1 MSDDDENELPTR
13 RPANGWTVP
22 CSGSRPASAASMA
35 ACAPMPASRPT
46 RSKLLAER
54 AKFASDLDKVSAKA
68 KRLDDTSAEVAR
80 RLVVA
85 METVNEVLQA
95 MPEVNVEIDG
105 KKYRMACEDGQEAH
119 LMELA
124 ERFNRTVIQLKGS
137 FGEIGDNRL
146 VVMAGIA
153 VLDEL
158 AEAEDRIAALKQD
171 IADLTTAG
179 RN

>member
-1 MSDDDENELPTR
+1 
-13 RPANGWTVP
+13 
-22 CSGSRPASAASMA
+22 
-35 ACAPMPASRPT
+35 
-46 RSKLLAER
+46 
-54 AKFASDLDKVSAKA
+54 
-68 KRLDDTSAEVAR
+68 
-80 RLVVA
+80 
-85 METVNEVLQA
+85 

-105 KKYRMACEDGQEAH
+105 KKFRMACEEGQEAH

-124 ERFNRTVIQLKGS
+124 DRFNRTVMGLKGS

-158 AEAEDRIAALKQD
+158 SEAENRIADLKQD

-179 RN
+179 RELTIEAEELEQKFARRLAEAARKVEAVAQAIDETGAPAA

>member
-1 MSDDDENELPTR
+1 
-13 RPANGWTVP
+13 
-22 CSGSRPASAASMA
+22 
-35 ACAPMPASRPT
+35 
-46 RSKLLAER
+46 
-54 AKFASDLDKVSAKA
+54 
-68 KRLDDTSAEVAR
+68 
-80 RLVVA
+80 
-85 METVNEVLQA
+85 

-124 ERFNRTVIQLKGS
+124 ERFNRTVLGLKGS

-158 AEAEDRIAALKQD
+158 AAAEDRIEALKQD
-171 IADLTTAG
+171 ISDLTSAG
-179 RN
+179 REVTIESEELEQKFARRLNEAARKIEAIAQAIDETGAPAA

>member
-1 MSDDDENELPTR
+1 
-13 RPANGWTVP
+13 
-22 CSGSRPASAASMA
+22 
-35 ACAPMPASRPT
+35 
-46 RSKLLAER
+46 
-54 AKFASDLDKVSAKA
+54 
-68 KRLDDTSAEVAR
+68 
-80 RLVVA
+80 
-85 METVNEVLQA
+85 

-105 KKYRMACEDGQEAH
+105 KKYRMACEEGQEQH

-158 AEAEDRIAALKQD
+158 AEAEDRIEALKQD

-179 RN
+179 RELTIEAEELEQKFARRLSEAARKVEAIAQAIDETGAPAAN